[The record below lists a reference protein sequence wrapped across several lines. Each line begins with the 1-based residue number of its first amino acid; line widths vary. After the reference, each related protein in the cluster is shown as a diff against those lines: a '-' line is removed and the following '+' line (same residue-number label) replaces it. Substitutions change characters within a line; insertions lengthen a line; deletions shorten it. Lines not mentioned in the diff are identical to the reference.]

1 METERALTAA
11 REKSEHLD
19 NGVHPCVHQHAVR
32 WPPFLFLF
40 PRNLEQTMQSKPHT
54 VSRRSVIKGA
64 AALGGASLAGAFP
77 GIAMAQ
83 GTALETKAAK
93 LGFIA
98 LTDAAPLFVADEKGF
113 FKKHGMTEVEVLK
126 QSSWGATRDNLVLGS
141 RSNGIDGAHILTPMP
156 YLISTGAVTANN
168 VQVPINILARLNLGG
183 QCISV
188 ANEYKDLKVGLD
200 NREFRKALLAKRV
213 KTGKPVNAAMT
224 FPGGTHDMWIRYWM
238 AAGGV
243 DPNRDITTITVPPA
257 QMVANMKVG
266 SMDTFCVCEPWNRQ
280 LINQKIG
287 YTALTTSELWMN
299 HPEKAF
305 AMRADYVQANPNATR
320 ALLKAVMEAQMW
332 CEDAKNRA
340 EVAEICS
347 RRRWINAPV
356 EDVIDRVKGDFDYG
370 TGRVE
375 ANSKFQMRFWK
386 DHASYPFQSHD
397 LWFLT
402 ENIRWGYLPPN
413 IDTKALI
420 AKVNR
425 EDLWRAAA
433 KELGVAAKDIPT
445 STSRGV
451 EKFFDGKVFDPA
463 NPKKYLDS
471 LEIKSIKAA

>member
-1 METERALTAA
+1 MEPLEGA
-11 REKSEHLD
+11 
-19 NGVHPCVHQHAVR
+19 NGGVHDPKWTTASIPACKSAQCDGR
-32 WPPFLFLF
+32 RFCFSL
-40 PRNLEQTMQSKPHT
+40 RNQELTMQSNTNK
-54 VSRRSVIKGA
+54 VSRRTVLQGA
-64 AALGGASLAGAFP
+64 AALGGASVAGAFP
-77 GIAMAQ
+77 GIVMAQ

-126 QSSWGATRDNLVLGS
+126 QSSWGTTRDNLVLGS
-141 RSNGIDGAHILTPMP
+141 KSNGIDGAHILTPMP
-156 YLISTGAVTANN
+156 YLMTTGAITANN
-168 VQVPINILARLNLGG
+168 VPVPISILARLNLGG

-200 NREFRKALLAKRV
+200 NKAFGKALLAKRV

-224 FPGGTHDMWIRYWM
+224 FPGGTHDMWLRYWM
-238 AAGGV
+238 AAGAV
-243 DPNRDITTITVPPA
+243 DPNRDISTITVPPP

-266 SMDTFCVCEPWNRQ
+266 SMDTFCVCEPWNLQ

-305 AMRADYVQANPNATR
+305 AMRSDYVQANPNATR
-320 ALLKAVMEAQMW
+320 ALLKAIMEAQMY
-332 CEDAKNRA
+332 CEDPKNRV
-340 EVAEICS
+340 EVAEICA
-347 RRRWINAPV
+347 RRRWINAPMADIV
-356 EDVIDRVKGDFDYG
+356 DRLKGDFDYG

-375 ANSKFQMRFWK
+375 TNSKFQMRYWK

-471 LEIKSIKAA
+471 LEIKNIKAA